1 MKASSKFFLFL
12 GLVLLTVFSLSAQAA
27 EYITPV
33 ATPDEVTLKWATQIG
48 EGWQKSAGVPLLA
61 DDSIFIISG
70 DELLK
75 INPESGSVKKRVT
88 MAAAQSYGYV
98 APVYENGKIYMNLS
112 EGTVQAFDAKSLNSE
127 WIYKDPSGGKGMTVV
142 TFSDNVVYT
151 GFWHSETKDANY
163 VALDAASGELLW
175 SKTVNGGFY
184 WAGAYCTDNAIIFA
198 TDDGND
204 KIAHIYSCNKKT
216 GEVLSRLD
224 IENKGDIRS
233 AIKYYN
239 GRIYATAKGGYIIS
253 AALKKDMLS
262 DVKYG
267 EIGSAST
274 STPVIYDNRIYIGAN
289 DKTISV
295 FDAVTLTKLF
305 SIPVTAYPQCSPL
318 ISTHYVNN
326 GYLYLYTTYNK
337 TPGGITLIKIKTD
350 AASADD
356 CIVSELYD
364 AKDYEQYCISDIICG
379 DDGTLYYKNDSGYLF
394 ALSSKIKVKASLSE
408 ENFLLSPTLL
418 DADMNSAEKYGYTDT
433 VRNNVSALDVLVSIH
448 EYTLGDDFSSETAED
463 YLIVS
468 PEGYLSRI
476 MGTDTNNFG
485 FAVNGK
491 APHDDILTEY
501 GYTGYSLNQ
510 AVVKNNDIV
519 EFFIYRDDWAMDTY
533 CSFSKND
540 TILDSITLNKGDMI
554 NVKLT
559 GYPFAWY
566 SCSEESQIESYR
578 TPVTNAKIL
587 LDGEIIAT
595 TDEYG
600 MFSIKLDEIGNY
612 TLSVKETE
620 NSGLLIPKQID
631 INVLGCEVVTDSDNT
646 YIISNFEQEIE
657 ALIFTAGYNSDTMT
671 YAKILEILLPDSKFM
686 LKIDT
691 PHSEDFKI
699 FIWDKN
705 LKPLA
710 GGAEN

>member
-33 ATPDEVTLKWATQIG
+33 ATPDEVTLKWAAQIG

-75 INPESGSVKKRVT
+75 INPEIGSVKKKIT

-112 EGTVQAFDAKSLNSE
+112 EGTVQAFDAKSLKSE
-127 WIYKDPSGGKGMTVV
+127 WIYRDPSGGKGMTGV
-142 TFSDNVVYT
+142 TFSDDMVYT
-151 GFWHSETKDANY
+151 GFWHSETKDANF
-163 VALDAASGELLW
+163 VALDATSGELLW
-175 SKTVNGGFY
+175 SKTSNGGFY
-184 WAGAYCTDNAIIFA
+184 WAGAYCTDNAVIFA

-204 KIAHIYSCNKKT
+204 KIAHIYSCDKKT
-216 GEVLSRLD
+216 GDVLSRLD

-253 AALKKDMLS
+253 AALQKDMLS

-289 DKTISV
+289 DKSISV
-295 FDAVTLTKLF
+295 FDAITLNKLF

-318 ISTHYVNN
+318 ISTHYVIN

-337 TPGGITLIKIKTD
+337 APGGITLIKIKTD
-350 AASADD
+350 AASVDD

-408 ENFLLSPTLL
+408 ENFLLPPTLL

-433 VRNNVSALDVLVSIH
+433 VRNNVSALDVLVAIH
-448 EYTLGDDFSSETAED
+448 EYTLGDDFSSETAQN

-510 AVVKNNDIV
+510 AVVKNNDVV

-533 CSFSKND
+533 CSFSQNS
-540 TILDSITLNKGDMI
+540 TITDNIFLNKGDTI
-554 NVKLT
+554 DVKLL

-578 TPVTNAKIL
+578 TPVTNVKIL

-600 MFSIKLDEIGNY
+600 MFSIKIDEIGHH
-612 TLSVKETE
+612 TLSIQETE
-620 NSGLLIPKQID
+620 SSELLIPRQID
-631 INVLGCEVVTDSDNT
+631 INVLGYEIVNDNT
-646 YIISNFEQEIE
+646 DTYLISNLKKETE
-657 ALIFTAGYNSDTMT
+657 ALIFTASYKSDTMINVT
-671 YAKILEILLPDSKFM
+671 VQEILLPDREFKM
-686 LKIDT
+686 LIDT
-691 PHSEDFKI
+691 PFGEYSKV
-699 FIWDKN
+699 FIWDNN
-705 LKPLA
+705 LNPLT
-710 GGAEN
+710 GGAEK